1 MFFIGVNSIK
11 GAQNVKSD
19 EHFLFTRPM
28 LVKFSDKIL
37 TIFTSSIALGCDESV
52 QTKRTNTIETT
63 TALSQK
69 YLIICYIE
77 YLLLTLRKQ
86 LTSNIYLIITQR
98 YKVILSEISHSNCLI
113 FLCIQTKWY
122 NLLRQT

>member
-1 MFFIGVNSIK
+1 MFFIGANSIK

-37 TIFTSSIALGCDESV
+37 TIFTSSTALGCDESV

-98 YKVILSEISHSNCLI
+98 YKVILSEIV
-113 FLCIQTKWY
+113 IQIV
-122 NLLRQT
+122 